1 MSESTAP
8 QKSSGGGVYLIGMVV
23 LLAAIGGIVW
33 FVKSSDTPPASSVA
47 KIEPKPPEPVNN
59 TPPPP
64 PPPKLE
70 DLPDAGDDAG
80 TDAGKGDV
88 KVSSGSGGGTGTCSK
103 CTEGVSSAALNSK
116 VQGLAGSAQGCYN
129 RALRNSAA
137 SGKIVVS
144 VQVGSNGSVCSA
156 GITQD
161 TVGSSEISQCVL
173 GRFRNVSL
181 PPPEKGCVTLNV
193 PISFK
198 IAQ

>member
-8 QKSSGGGVYLIGMVV
+8 QKSGGGANYLIGMFA

-33 FVKSSDTPPASSVA
+33 FVRGSDKPQPTTT
-47 KIEPKPPEPVNN
+47 KIDPKPPEPVNN
-59 TPPPP
+59 APPPP
-64 PPPKLE
+64 APPKLE

-80 TDAGKGDV
+80 IDAGKTDV
-88 KVSSGSGGGTGTCSK
+88 KPSAGTGGGSGTCSK

-137 SGKIVVS
+137 AGKIVVS
-144 VQVGSNGSVCSA
+144 VQVGSNGGVCNAS
-156 GITQD
+156 ITQD

-181 PPPEKGCVTLNV
+181 PAPEKGCVTLNV
-193 PISFK
+193 PINFK